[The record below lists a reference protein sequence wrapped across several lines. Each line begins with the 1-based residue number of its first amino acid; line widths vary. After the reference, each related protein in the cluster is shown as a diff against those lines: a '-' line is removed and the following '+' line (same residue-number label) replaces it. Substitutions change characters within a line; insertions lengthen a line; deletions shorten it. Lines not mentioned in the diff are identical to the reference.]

1 MVLSQDDSEVSLV
14 NSLQILS
21 GGQNHRSGKGNPLQE
36 VQYVQPCCGS
46 CTPEMSHELFSLC
59 TALELKNAISG
70 CTGALQK

>member
-36 VQYVQPCCGS
+36 VQYVQPAVAAALLKCHTS
-46 CTPEMSHELFSLC
+46 CSPFVLH
-59 TALELKNAISG
+59 
-70 CTGALQK
+70 